1 MWTGLLLK
9 QNKTQTSWEINKTG
23 RKSVWLSPAIF
34 WPLNNDFCPPTN
46 QISTIFSLW
55 KWNNQHITS
64 VGERKNPSL
73 RQDSNLWPPKHR
85 AGALPSELRR
95 THGQRGHI
103 LGSYLTRVLHTAR
116 ISNVEIV
123 LHDERMRGGESSNH
137 VCKSSAKII
146 PVQNNFLNK
155 FIF

>member
-116 ISNVEIV
+116 ISSIGFKACITILGGLEGF
-123 LHDERMRGGESSNH
+123 LHEFEMASKSHKLANPVTSST
-137 VCKSSAKII
+137 
-146 PVQNNFLNK
+146 
-155 FIF
+155 